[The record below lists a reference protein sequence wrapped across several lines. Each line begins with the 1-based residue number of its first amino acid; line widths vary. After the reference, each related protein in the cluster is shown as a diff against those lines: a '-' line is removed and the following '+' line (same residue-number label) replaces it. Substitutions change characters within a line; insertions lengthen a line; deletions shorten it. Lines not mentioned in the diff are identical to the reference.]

1 MYKAI
6 RKAGSFF
13 RKSLSLVLA
22 FSMMIS
28 VCMVSAFSVSAAGSG
43 SGNFYLV
50 TTANYDWQGKT
61 VTYKFANAGGNV
73 LSGSTASGTD
83 LYTLT
88 APSGATKL
96 EVSRAPFT
104 LPSTVVKDGYKRIF
118 LNRSNVTSKGG
129 GIYTYSNPYIHYYEG
144 TSSGAVWPGNKMT
157 QIGSTDIYYAD
168 IPNGY
173 KKLNFSDQE
182 ESGSNKTTVH
192 QTDDQTI
199 VYYDNY
205 AYFSGGKWENPHIRT
220 ADLSGINN
228 SEDTVYMDKDENL
241 VLSKFNYAGTNIS
254 TRSCY
259 VYNENWKSFSQ
270 IYASY
275 SLVGATLSDSDRT
288 YVKTL
293 TLTKETVNG
302 LTMFR
307 GTIPYGTDLCF
318 HVNRDNFK
326 GASWTTTYPTVGS
339 YDGSGYTDS
348 TASYKI
354 TTTSE
359 AWMMRSEINS
369 VNYGAIVDSNFPNDG
384 SIVGVEATYIDYWS
398 DMEQEKGYLQCQG
411 KSGDGDIEN
420 YWYQF
425 DNFNS
430 YISRKASAVSSTWKY
445 PLYFG
450 NMFKGDK
457 WYNTFENHASGLTNI
472 NDYDDNY
479 YYAVNNSNGMKW
491 GGGNYNQSLQ
501 GLVYPTLDSK
511 GDLQVANGV
520 KAPYFDAA
528 ELATAEYNDKKVAS
542 VFKSYFPFRAST
554 DSNGVSTYSFTSKN
568 ATDNVYFTWNNL
580 TPTQVNYGAGTS
592 YGVQD
597 ALTNFGGSSNGY
609 GIFPFNNTSNTSSG
623 KGTNYNQDYGFGIRL
638 DIDFRVP
645 AGGKLS
651 NGQDVAFDYTG
662 DDDLW
667 VFIGEDPTGAN
678 AELVLDLGGDHKEAK
693 GNINFNTMKAIVND
707 SFANYG
713 TETYNTET
721 ITNTIPSDEIWV
733 QTSQKDFCL
742 YVWQDTSVAIN
753 NNGQYFITPYQTSN
767 GYCKF
772 KKSQLGNNSEV
783 VFCKWQNVND
793 GRISTGNVS
802 VTNVTGKTV
811 SESGSV
817 IGSSINYTA
826 KTKSFNGG
834 EQLDPN
840 KTYHMVVFYMERGES
855 ESNFSVGFSMT
866 PANNDLVVNKTLDT
880 GDTIKEIADDLKAN
894 ESYSYTITDNDGV
907 SDAGKTYVHHNAD
920 TSTSSATLGD
930 NGSFGLKDSEGAEF
944 ENTFKTGSS
953 ITVTESE
960 PSPLEYDTSWELI
973 NDKNG
978 QVITDSTDKSND
990 RTASFNLKDPDDKS
1004 SYAALELEYLNTIKT
1019 APLSFK
1025 KSAVDEEGNPYE
1037 AAQQFSFKIELDLD
1051 GNGSKYGWKA
1061 YPVKYA
1067 SKGSTYNASND
1078 GIFTVNAYETIELI
1092 GLPVGAGYRISEQT
1106 AVGFKPYKISIKG
1119 GAAQD
1124 FNGVYTG
1131 QVAGSGNEIEVT
1143 NMLKPISSNITV
1155 KKNLDD
1161 SAYTGSK
1168 FKYTLS
1174 GLPQMTTSYPDEN
1187 DGSFVDTLSTADI
1200 SKSVTASENG
1210 VASFSAI
1217 QYEATGYYR
1226 FMITESYA
1234 DNLTNEEKSIYNLD
1248 GRVFLVEVSVTSDGS
1263 DFVVN
1268 EPTYYVIDAETAK
1281 SDDFKNGNNYNAYFT
1296 NNYKVNSIPSFE
1308 NTTNKAKI
1316 TVNKK
1321 NQADE
1326 NVDDT
1331 VFALV
1336 RVTQADLF
1344 THDELKQIAAND
1356 GNNANRVSKGTTVNG
1371 TVVFDNLDVYKAGK
1385 GCYGKNNDGTLS
1397 WTASDI
1403 SYITGK
1409 QEKQVYC
1416 LFEYSPAN
1424 GYNPTS
1430 VVNYY
1435 TFPIEGKLEV
1445 TAGYVDGAVVMPEA
1459 SGSGMNMFL
1468 IVGLALFGTGAFA
1481 VTGYMLY
1488 DRNQRKKRRARYKA
1502 RH

>member
-1 MYKAI
+1 MFKAI
-6 RKAGSFF
+6 RKAGSIF

-50 TTANYDWQGKT
+50 TTANSDWQGKT

-73 LSGSTASGTD
+73 LSGSTASGTY

-96 EVSRAPFT
+96 EVSRGAVT

-144 TSSGAVWPGNKMT
+144 TSSGTVWPGNKMT

-173 KKLNFSDQE
+173 KKLNFSDQD
-182 ESGSNKTTVH
+182 ESGGNKTTVH

-199 VYYDNY
+199 VYYDSY

-220 ADLSGINN
+220 VGLSGISNK
-228 SEDTVYMDKDENL
+228 EDTVYMDKDENL

-318 HVNRDNFK
+318 HVNSDNFK

-348 TASYKI
+348 TATYKI
-354 TTTSE
+354 TTTTE

-369 VNYGAIVDSNFPNDG
+369 INYDAIVDSSFPNDG

-430 YISRKASAVSSTWKY
+430 YISRKASAVRSTWKY

-450 NMFKGDK
+450 NMFKGDS
-457 WYNTFENHASGLTNI
+457 WYNTFKNHADRLTNI
-472 NDYDDNY
+472 NDFDNNY
-479 YYAVNNSNGMKW
+479 YYAVNNSNGMVW

-528 ELATAEYNDKKVAS
+528 ELAAAKYNDKKVAS

-568 ATDNVYFTWNNL
+568 ARDNVYFTWDNL
-580 TPTQVNYGAGTS
+580 TPKKVNYGAGTS

-693 GNINFNTMKAIVND
+693 GNINFNTMKATAND
-707 SFANYG
+707 VFADYSSSST
-713 TETYNTET
+713 TET
-721 ITNTIPSDEIWV
+721 PSSNQFWIRSD
-733 QTSQKDFCL
+733 SQVYMYAWSD
-742 YVWQDTSVAIN
+742 S
-753 NNGQYFITPYQTSN
+753 SN
-767 GYCKF
+767 GYVSPISTKTVNGSKF
-772 KKSQLGNNSEV
+772 Y
-783 VFCKWQNVND
+783 VFNVND
-793 GRISTGNVS
+793 FSSYTSGCIVNNSNTTINDGTKLSGNLAAASSFAGKIINTDGSAYTFST
-802 VTNVTGKTV
+802 TNPTNLGTV
-811 SESGSV
+811 
-817 IGSSINYTA
+817 
-826 KTKSFNGG
+826 TKSFNGG

-907 SDAGKTYVHHNAD
+907 SDAGKTYVHHSAD
-920 TSTSSATLGD
+920 TSTSSATLGN

-953 ITVTESE
+953 MTVTESE

-1004 SYAALELEYLNTIKT
+1004 SYAALELEYLNSIKT

-1037 AAQQFSFKIELDLD
+1037 VAQQFSFKIELDLD

-1061 YPVKYA
+1061 YPVKYT

-1092 GLPVGAGYRISEQT
+1092 GLPVGASYRITEQT

-1119 GAAQD
+1119 GAEQD

-1131 QVAGSGNEIEVT
+1131 QVAGSGNKIEVT

-1155 KKNLDD
+1155 KKNLDN

-1174 GLPQMTTSYPDEN
+1174 GLPQMTTSYTDKSG
-1187 DGSFVDTLSTADI
+1187 DYIDTLSTEDI
-1200 SKSVTASENG
+1200 SESVTASQNG

-1226 FMITESYA
+1226 FRIDEGYA
-1234 DNLTNEEKSIYNLD
+1234 NDLTNEEKSIYNLD

-1268 EPTYYVIDAETAK
+1268 DPTYYVIDAETAK

-1321 NQADE
+1321 NQAEE

-1344 THDELKQIAAND
+1344 THDELKQIATND
-1356 GNNANRVSKGTTVNG
+1356 GNNANRVLKGTTVNG

-1385 GCYGKNNDGTLS
+1385 GCYEKNNDGTLS

-1403 SYITGK
+1403 SYITGT

>member
-1 MYKAI
+1 MFKAI

-50 TTANYDWQGKT
+50 TTANSDWQGKT

-73 LSGSTASGTD
+73 LSGSTASGTY

-96 EVSRAPFT
+96 EVSRGAVT

-144 TSSGAVWPGNKMT
+144 TSSGTVWPGNKMT

-182 ESGSNKTTVH
+182 ESGGNKTTVH

-205 AYFSGGKWENPHIRT
+205 AYFSGSKWENPHIRT
-220 ADLSGINN
+220 ADLSGISNK
-228 SEDTVYMDKDENL
+228 EDTVYMDKDENL

-270 IYASY
+270 IYVSY

-302 LTMFR
+302 LTMFT

-318 HVNRDNFK
+318 HVNSDNFK

-348 TASYKI
+348 TATYKI
-354 TTTSE
+354 TTTTE
-359 AWMMRSEINS
+359 AWMMRSEVNN
-369 VNYGAIVDSNFPNDG
+369 VNYDAIVDSSFPNDG

-430 YISRKASAVSSTWKY
+430 YISRKASAVRSTWKY

-450 NMFKGDK
+450 NMFKGDS
-457 WYNTFENHASGLTNI
+457 WYNTFKNHADRLTNI
-472 NDYDDNY
+472 NDFDNNY
-479 YYAVNNSNGMKW
+479 YYAVNNSNGMVW

-528 ELATAEYNDKKVAS
+528 ELAAAKYNDKKVAS

-554 DSNGVSTYSFTSKN
+554 DSNGVSTYSFTSKD
-568 ATDNVYFTWNNL
+568 AKDNVYFTWDNL
-580 TPTQVNYGAGTS
+580 TPKKVNYGAGTS

-645 AGGKLS
+645 TGGKLS

-693 GNINFNTMKAIVND
+693 GNINFNTMKATAND
-707 SFANYG
+707 VFADYSSSST
-713 TETYNTET
+713 TET
-721 ITNTIPSDEIWV
+721 PSSNQFWIRSD
-733 QTSQKDFCL
+733 SQVYMYAWSD
-742 YVWQDTSVAIN
+742 S
-753 NNGQYFITPYQTSN
+753 SN
-767 GYCKF
+767 GYVSPISTKTVNGSKF
-772 KKSQLGNNSEV
+772 YVFNVSDFSAYTSGCIVNNS
-783 VFCKWQNVND
+783 NTTIND
-793 GRISTGNVS
+793 GTKLSGNLAAASSFAGKIINTDGSAYTFST
-802 VTNVTGKTV
+802 TNPTNLGKV
-811 SESGSV
+811 E
-817 IGSSINYTA
+817 
-826 KTKSFNGG
+826 KSFNGG

-907 SDAGKTYVHHNAD
+907 SDAGKSYVHHNAD
-920 TSTSSATLGD
+920 TSTSSATLGN

-944 ENTFKTGSS
+944 ENTFKTGSA

-960 PSPLEYDTSWELI
+960 PSPLAYDTSWELI

-978 QVITDSTDKSND
+978 QVITNSKTKQNNMTSEFTLEDPADKSAFA
-990 RTASFNLKDPDDKS
+990 T
-1004 SYAALELEYLNTIKT
+1004 LELEYLNSIKT

-1037 AAQQFSFKIELDLD
+1037 VAQQFSFKIELDLD

-1061 YPVKYA
+1061 YPVKYT

-1092 GLPVGAGYRISEQT
+1092 GLPVGASYRISEQT

-1124 FNGVYTG
+1124 FNGVYIG
-1131 QVAGSGNEIEVT
+1131 QVAGSGNKIEVT

-1161 SAYTGSK
+1161 LAYTGSK

-1174 GLPQMTTSYPDEN
+1174 GLPQMTTSYTDKSG
-1187 DGSFVDTLSTADI
+1187 DYIDTLSTEAI
-1200 SKSVTASENG
+1200 NESITASQNG

-1226 FMITESYA
+1226 FRIDEGYA
-1234 DNLTNEEKSIYNLD
+1234 DDLTNEEKSIYNLD

-1268 EPTYYVIDAETAK
+1268 DPTYYVIDAETAK

-1316 TVNKK
+1316 IVNKK
-1321 NQADE
+1321 NQAEE

-1344 THDELKQIAAND
+1344 THDELKQIATND
-1356 GNNANRVSKGTTVNG
+1356 GNNANRVLKGTTVNG

-1397 WTASDI
+1397 WTASNI
-1403 SYITGK
+1403 SYITGT

-1445 TAGYVDGAVVMPEA
+1445 TAGYVDGAVTMPEA

-1468 IVGLALFGTGAFA
+1468 IVGLALLGTGAFA

>member
-1 MYKAI
+1 MFKAI
-6 RKAGSFF
+6 RKAGSIF

-50 TTANYDWQGKT
+50 TTANSDWQGKT
-61 VTYKFANAGGNV
+61 VTYKFANSGGSV
-73 LSGSTASGTD
+73 LKGATASGTD

-96 EVSRAPFT
+96 EVSRGAVT
-104 LPSTVVKDGYKRIF
+104 LPSTVVKDGYQRIF

-144 TSSGAVWPGNKMT
+144 TSSGTVWPGNKMT

-182 ESGSNKTTVH
+182 ESGGNKTTVH

-205 AYFSGGKWENPHIRT
+205 AYFSGSKWENPHIRT
-220 ADLSGINN
+220 ADLSGISN

-293 TLTKETVNG
+293 TLAKETVNG

-307 GTIPYGTDLCF
+307 GTIPYGTNLCF
-318 HVNRDNFK
+318 HVNIDNFK

-354 TTTSE
+354 TATTE
-359 AWMMRSEINS
+359 AWMMRSEVNS
-369 VNYGAIVDSNFPNDG
+369 VNYDAIVDSSFPNDG

-398 DMEQEKGYLQCQG
+398 DLEQEKGYLQCQG

-430 YISRKASAVSSTWKY
+430 YISQKASAVSSKWKY

-450 NMFKGDK
+450 NMFKGDS
-457 WYNTFENHASGLTNI
+457 WYNTFKNHANGLTNI
-472 NDYDDNY
+472 NNYDDNY
-479 YYAVNNSNGMKW
+479 YYAVNNSNGMVW

-528 ELATAEYNDKKVAS
+528 ELAAAKYNDKKVAS

-554 DSNGVSTYSFTSKN
+554 DSNGVSTYSFTSKD
-568 ATDNVYFTWNNL
+568 AKDNVYFTWDNL
-580 TPTQVNYGAGTS
+580 TPTEVNYGAGKS

-645 AGGKLS
+645 AGGRLS

-678 AELVLDLGGDHKEAK
+678 AELVLDLGGDHKEAE
-693 GNINFNTMKAIVND
+693 GNINFNTMTATAND
-707 SFANYG
+707 VFADYSSSST
-713 TETYNTET
+713 TET
-721 ITNTIPSDEIWV
+721 PSSDQFWV
-733 QTSQKDFCL
+733 RSDSQVYMYAWSD
-742 YVWQDTSVAIN
+742 S
-753 NNGQYFITPYQTSN
+753 SN
-767 GYCKF
+767 GYVSPVSTKTVNGSKF
-772 KKSQLGNNSEV
+772 YVFNVSDFSSYTTGCIVNNSNTTINAGTKLSGDLAAASS
-783 VFCKWQNVND
+783 FAGKAINTD
-793 GRISTGNVS
+793 GSAYTFSTSNS
-802 VTNVTGKTV
+802 TNLGTV
-811 SESGSV
+811 
-817 IGSSINYTA
+817 
-826 KTKSFNGG
+826 TKSFNGG
-834 EQLDPN
+834 AQLDPN

-907 SDAGKTYVHHNAD
+907 SDAGKTYVHHSAD
-920 TSTSSATLGD
+920 TSTSSVTLGN

-944 ENTFKTGSS
+944 ENTFKTGSA

-960 PSPLEYDTSWELI
+960 PSPLAYDTSWELI

-978 QVITDSTDKSND
+978 QVITNSKEQQSNMTSEFTLEDPADKSAFA
-990 RTASFNLKDPDDKS
+990 T
-1004 SYAALELEYLNTIKT
+1004 LELEYLNTIKT

-1037 AAQQFSFKIELDLD
+1037 VAQQFSFKIELDLD
-1051 GNGSKYGWKA
+1051 GNGSKYDWKA
-1061 YPVKYA
+1061 YPVKYT

-1092 GLPVGAGYRISEQT
+1092 GLPVGASYRISEQT

-1119 GAAQD
+1119 GAEQD

-1131 QVAGSGNEIEVT
+1131 QVEGSGNEIEVV
-1143 NMLKPISSNITV
+1143 NQLKPISSNITV
-1155 KKNLDD
+1155 KKNLDK

-1174 GLPQMTTSYPDEN
+1174 GLPQMTTSYKDE
-1187 DGSFVDTLSTADI
+1187 DGTDVDTLSTEDI
-1200 SKSVTASENG
+1200 SESITASQNG

-1226 FMITESYA
+1226 FRIDEGYA
-1234 DNLTNEEKSIYNLD
+1234 NDLTNEEKSIYNLD
-1248 GRVFLVEVSVTSDGS
+1248 NRVFLVEVSVTSDGS

-1268 EPTYYVIDAETAK
+1268 APTYYVIDAETAK

-1403 SYITGK
+1403 SYITGR

-1430 VVNYY
+1430 VINYY

-1445 TAGYVDGAVVMPEA
+1445 TAGYVDGVVTMPEA

-1468 IVGLALFGTGAFA
+1468 IVGLGILGTGALA
-1481 VTGYMLY
+1481 VVSYTLY

>member
-1 MYKAI
+1 MFKAI
-6 RKAGSFF
+6 RKAGSIF

-50 TTANYDWQGKT
+50 TTANSDWQGKT

-73 LSGSTASGTD
+73 LKGATASGTY

-96 EVSRAPFT
+96 EVSIGAVT

-144 TSSGAVWPGNKMT
+144 TSSGTVWPGNKMT

-173 KKLNFSDQE
+173 KKLNFSDQD
-182 ESGSNKTTVH
+182 ESGGNKTTVH

-220 ADLSGINN
+220 ADLSGISN

-270 IYASY
+270 IYVSY

-293 TLTKETVNG
+293 TLTKDTVNG

-318 HVNRDNFK
+318 HVNSDNFK

-348 TASYKI
+348 TATYKI
-354 TTTSE
+354 TTTTE
-359 AWMMRSEINS
+359 AWMMRSEVNN
-369 VNYGAIVDSNFPNDG
+369 VNYDAIVDSSFPNDG

-430 YISRKASAVSSTWKY
+430 YISRKASAVRSTWKY

-450 NMFKGDK
+450 NMFKGDS
-457 WYNTFENHASGLTNI
+457 WYNTFKNHANGLTNI
-472 NDYDDNY
+472 NNYDENY
-479 YYAVNNSNGMKW
+479 YYAVNNSNGMVW

-501 GLVYPTLDSK
+501 GLVYSKLDSN
-511 GDLQVANGV
+511 GNLQVANGV

-528 ELATAEYNDKKVAS
+528 ELAAAKYNDKKVAS

-568 ATDNVYFTWNNL
+568 ARDNVYFTWDNL
-580 TPTQVNYGAGTS
+580 TPKKVNYGAGTS

-645 AGGKLS
+645 AGGRLS

-678 AELVLDLGGDHKEAK
+678 AELVLDLGGDHKEAE
-693 GNINFNTMKAIVND
+693 GNINFNTMKATAND
-707 SFANYG
+707 VFADYSSSST
-713 TETYNTET
+713 TET
-721 ITNTIPSDEIWV
+721 PSSNQFWIRSD
-733 QTSQKDFCL
+733 SQVYMYAWSD
-742 YVWQDTSVAIN
+742 S
-753 NNGQYFITPYQTSN
+753 SN
-767 GYCKF
+767 GYVSPVSTKTVNGSKF
-772 KKSQLGNNSEV
+772 YVFNVSDFSAYTSGCIVNNS
-783 VFCKWQNVND
+783 NTTIND
-793 GRISTGNVS
+793 GTKLSGNLAAASSFAGKIINTDGSAYTFST
-802 VTNVTGKTV
+802 TNPTNLGKV
-811 SESGSV
+811 E
-817 IGSSINYTA
+817 
-826 KTKSFNGG
+826 KSFNGG

-907 SDAGKTYVHHNAD
+907 SDAGKTYVHHSAD

-1004 SYAALELEYLNTIKT
+1004 SYAALELEYLNSIKT

-1025 KSAVDEEGNPYE
+1025 KSAVDEKGNPYE
-1037 AAQQFSFKIELDLD
+1037 VAQQFSFKIELDLD

-1061 YPVKYA
+1061 YPVKYT
-1067 SKGSTYNASND
+1067 SKGSIYNASND

-1092 GLPVGAGYRISEQT
+1092 GLPVGASYRISEQT

-1124 FNGVYTG
+1124 FNGVYIG
-1131 QVAGSGNEIEVT
+1131 QVAGSGNKIEVT

-1161 SAYTGSK
+1161 LAYTGSK

-1174 GLPQMTTSYPDEN
+1174 GLPQMTTSYTDKSG
-1187 DGSFVDTLSTADI
+1187 DYIDTLSTEAI
-1200 SKSVTASENG
+1200 NESITASQNG

-1226 FMITESYA
+1226 FRIDEGYA
-1234 DNLTNEEKSIYNLD
+1234 NDLSNEEKSIYNLD

-1268 EPTYYVIDAETAK
+1268 APTYYVIDAETAK

-1296 NNYKVNSIPSFE
+1296 NNYKFNSIPSFE

-1321 NQADE
+1321 NQAEE

-1344 THDELKQIAAND
+1344 THDELKQIATND
-1356 GNNANRVSKGTTVNG
+1356 SNIEGRVLKGTTVNG

-1397 WTASDI
+1397 WTASNI
-1403 SYITGK
+1403 SYITGT

-1435 TFPIEGKLEV
+1435 TFPIDGKLEV
-1445 TAGYVDGAVVMPEA
+1445 TAGYVDGAVTMPEA

-1468 IVGLALFGTGAFA
+1468 IVGLALLGTGALA
-1481 VTGYMLY
+1481 VVSYTLY

>member
-1 MYKAI
+1 MFKAI
-6 RKAGSFF
+6 RKAGSIF

-50 TTANYDWQGKT
+50 TTANSDWQGKT

-73 LSGSTASGTD
+73 LSGSTASGTY

-96 EVSRAPFT
+96 EVSRGAVT

-144 TSSGAVWPGNKMT
+144 TSSGTVWPGNKMT

-182 ESGSNKTTVH
+182 ESGGNKTTVH

-205 AYFSGGKWENPHIRT
+205 AYFSGSKWENPHIRT
-220 ADLSGINN
+220 ADLSGISN

-259 VYNENWKSFSQ
+259 VYNENWESFSQ
-270 IYASY
+270 IYVSY

-293 TLTKETVNG
+293 TLTKDTVNG

-318 HVNRDNFK
+318 HVNSDNFK

-339 YDGSGYTDS
+339 YDISGYTES
-348 TASYKI
+348 TATYKI
-354 TTTSE
+354 TTTTE
-359 AWMMRSEINS
+359 AWMMRSEVNN
-369 VNYGAIVDSNFPNDG
+369 VNYDAIVDSSFPNDG

-411 KSGDGDIEN
+411 KGGDGDIEN

-450 NMFKGDK
+450 NMFKGDS
-457 WYNTFENHASGLTNI
+457 WYNTFKNHANGLTNI
-472 NDYDDNY
+472 NNYDDNY
-479 YYAVNNSNGMKW
+479 YYAVNNSNGMVW

-528 ELATAEYNDKKVAS
+528 ELAAAKYNDKKVAS

-568 ATDNVYFTWNNL
+568 ATDNVYFTWDNL
-580 TPTQVNYGAGTS
+580 TPTKVNYGAGTS

-645 AGGKLS
+645 AGGRLS

-693 GNINFNTMKAIVND
+693 GNINFNTMKATAND
-707 SFANYG
+707 VFADYSG
-713 TETYNTET
+713 SSTTET
-721 ITNTIPSDEIWV
+721 PSSNQFWV
-733 QTSQKDFCL
+733 RSDSQVYMYAWSD
-742 YVWQDTSVAIN
+742 S
-753 NNGQYFITPYQTSN
+753 SN
-767 GYCKF
+767 GYVSPVSTKTVNGSKF
-772 KKSQLGNNSEV
+772 YVFNVSDFSSYTSGCIVNNSNTTINAGTKLSGDLAAASS
-783 VFCKWQNVND
+783 FAGKAIRTD
-793 GRISTGNVS
+793 GSAYTFSTSNS
-802 VTNVTGKTV
+802 TNLGTV
-811 SESGSV
+811 
-817 IGSSINYTA
+817 
-826 KTKSFNGG
+826 TKSFNGG

-920 TSTSSATLGD
+920 TSTSSATLYN
-930 NGSFGLKDSEGAEF
+930 NGSFGLKDSEDAEF

-960 PSPLEYDTSWELI
+960 SSPLEYDTSWELI

-978 QVITDSTDKSND
+978 QVITNSTDKSND
-990 RTASFNLKDPDDKS
+990 RTASFNLKDPDDES
-1004 SYAALELEYLNTIKT
+1004 SYAALELEYLNSIKT

-1061 YPVKYA
+1061 YPVKYT

-1106 AVGFKPYKISIKG
+1106 AVGFKPYKISIEG

-1131 QVAGSGNEIEVT
+1131 QVAGSGNKIEVT

-1200 SKSVTASENG
+1200 SKSVTASQNG

-1403 SYITGK
+1403 SYITGT

-1481 VTGYMLY
+1481 VTGYTLY
-1488 DRNQRKKRRARYKA
+1488 DRNQRKKRRARYNA

>member
-1 MYKAI
+1 MFKAI

-50 TTANYDWQGKT
+50 TTANSDWQGKT
-61 VTYKFANAGGNV
+61 VTYKFANSGGSV
-73 LSGSTASGTD
+73 LKGATASGTD

-96 EVSRAPFT
+96 EVSRGAVT
-104 LPSTVVKDGYKRIF
+104 LPSTVVKDGYQRIF

-144 TSSGAVWPGNKMT
+144 TSSGTVWPGNKMT

-173 KKLNFSDQE
+173 KKLNFSDQD

-205 AYFSGGKWENPHIRT
+205 AYFSGSKWENPHIRT
-220 ADLSGINN
+220 ADLSGISN

-270 IYASY
+270 IYVSY

-293 TLTKETVNG
+293 TLAKETVNG

-307 GTIPYGTDLCF
+307 GTIPYGTNLCF
-318 HVNRDNFK
+318 HVNSDNFK

-369 VNYGAIVDSNFPNDG
+369 VNYDAIVDSSFPNDG

-411 KSGDGDIEN
+411 KVGDGDIEN

-450 NMFKGDK
+450 NMFKGDS
-457 WYNTFENHASGLTNI
+457 WYNTFKNHANGLTNI
-472 NDYDDNY
+472 NNYDDNY
-479 YYAVNNSNGMKW
+479 YYAVNNSNGMVW

-501 GLVYPTLDSK
+501 GLVYPVLDSK
-511 GDLQVANGV
+511 GDLQVVNGV

-528 ELATAEYNDKKVAS
+528 ELAAAKYNDKKVAS

-568 ATDNVYFTWNNL
+568 ATDNVYFTWDNL
-580 TPTQVNYGAGTS
+580 TPKKVNYGAGTS

-597 ALTNFGGSSNGY
+597 ALTNFGGTSNGY

-693 GNINFNTMKAIVND
+693 GNINFNTMTATAND
-707 SFANYG
+707 VFADYSG
-713 TETYNTET
+713 SSTTET
-721 ITNTIPSDEIWV
+721 PSSDQFWV
-733 QTSQKDFCL
+733 RSDSQVYMYAWSD
-742 YVWQDTSVAIN
+742 S
-753 NNGQYFITPYQTSN
+753 SN
-767 GYCKF
+767 GYVSPVSTKTVNGSKF
-772 KKSQLGNNSEV
+772 YVFNVSDFSSYTSGCIVNNSNTTINAGTKLSGDLAAASS
-783 VFCKWQNVND
+783 FAGKAINTD
-793 GRISTGNVS
+793 GSAYTFSTSNS
-802 VTNVTGKTV
+802 TNLGTV
-811 SESGSV
+811 
-817 IGSSINYTA
+817 
-826 KTKSFNGG
+826 TKSFNGG

-907 SDAGKTYVHHNAD
+907 SDAGKTYVHHSAD
-920 TSTSSATLGD
+920 TSTSSATLGN

-960 PSPLEYDTSWELI
+960 PSPLAYDTSWELI

-978 QVITDSTDKSND
+978 QVITNSKEQQSNMTSEFTLEDPADKSAFA
-990 RTASFNLKDPDDKS
+990 T
-1004 SYAALELEYLNTIKT
+1004 LELEYLNTIKT

-1025 KSAVDEEGNPYE
+1025 KSAVDEEGNKYE
-1037 AAQQFSFKIELDLD
+1037 VAQQFSFKIELDLD

-1061 YPVKYA
+1061 YPVKYT

-1092 GLPVGAGYRISEQT
+1092 GLPVGASYRISEQT

-1131 QVAGSGNEIEVT
+1131 QVAGSGNEIEVI
-1143 NMLKPISSNITV
+1143 NQLKPISSNITV
-1155 KKNLDD
+1155 KKNLDNL
-1161 SAYTGSK
+1161 AYTGSK
-1168 FKYTLS
+1168 FKYTLL
-1174 GLPQMTTSYPDEN
+1174 GLPQMTTSYKDE
-1187 DGSFVDTLSTADI
+1187 DGTDVDTLSTEDI
-1200 SKSVTASENG
+1200 SESITASQNG

-1226 FMITESYA
+1226 FRIDEGYA
-1234 DNLTNEEKSIYNLD
+1234 NDLTNEEKSIYNLD

-1268 EPTYYVIDAETAK
+1268 DPTYYVIDAETAK

-1316 TVNKK
+1316 IVNKK

-1344 THDELKQIAAND
+1344 THDELKQIATND
-1356 GNNANRVSKGTTVNG
+1356 GNNANRVLKGTTVNG

-1416 LFEYSPAN
+1416 LFEYNPAN

-1435 TFPIEGKLEV
+1435 TFPIDGKLEV
-1445 TAGYVDGAVVMPEA
+1445 TAGYVDGTVTMPEA

-1468 IVGLALFGTGAFA
+1468 IVGLGILGTGALA
-1481 VTGYMLY
+1481 VVSYTLY
-1488 DRNQRKKRRARYKA
+1488 DRNQRKKRRARYNA

>member
-220 ADLSGINN
+220 VDLSGINN

-293 TLTKETVNG
+293 TLTKDTVNG

-430 YISRKASAVSSTWKY
+430 YISQKASAVSSTWKY

-472 NDYDDNY
+472 NNYDDNY

-693 GNINFNTMKAIVND
+693 GNINFNTMTATANDVFADYSSSSTTETPSSDQFWVRSDSQVYMYAWSNSSNSYVSPVSTKTVNGSKFYVFNVSDFSSYTSGCIVNNSNTTINDDTKLSGDLAAASSFAGKAIRTD
-707 SFANYG
+707 GSAYTF
-713 TETYNTET
+713 
-721 ITNTIPSDEIWV
+721 S
-733 QTSQKDFCL
+733 
-742 YVWQDTSVAIN
+742 
-753 NNGQYFITPYQTSN
+753 TSN
-767 GYCKF
+767 
-772 KKSQLGNNSEV
+772 STNLGIV
-783 VFCKWQNVND
+783 
-793 GRISTGNVS
+793 
-802 VTNVTGKTV
+802 
-811 SESGSV
+811 
-817 IGSSINYTA
+817 
-826 KTKSFNGG
+826 TKSFNGG
-834 EQLDPN
+834 AQLDPN

-880 GDTIKEIADDLKAN
+880 GDAIKEIADDLKAN

-907 SDAGKTYVHHNAD
+907 SDSGKSYVHHSAD
-920 TSTSSATLGD
+920 TSTSSATLGN

-944 ENTFKTGSS
+944 ENTFKTGSE

-960 PSPLEYDTSWELI
+960 PSPLAYDTSWELI

-978 QVITDSTDKSND
+978 QVITNSKEQQSNMTSEFTLEDPADKSAFA
-990 RTASFNLKDPDDKS
+990 T
-1004 SYAALELEYLNTIKT
+1004 LELEYLNKIKT
-1019 APLSFK
+1019 APLLLK

-1037 AAQQFSFKIELDLD
+1037 VAQQFSFKIELDLD
-1051 GNGSKYGWKA
+1051 GNGSKYDWKA
-1061 YPVKYA
+1061 YPIKYT
-1067 SKGSTYNASND
+1067 SGTSTYNASND
-1078 GIFTVNAYETIELI
+1078 GIFTVNAGETIELI
-1092 GLPVGAGYRISEQT
+1092 GLPVGASYRISEQT

-1119 GAAQD
+1119 GAEQD

-1131 QVAGSGNEIEVT
+1131 QVAGSGNQIEVV
-1143 NMLKPISSNITV
+1143 NQLKPISSNITV
-1155 KKNLDD
+1155 KKNLDNL
-1161 SAYTGSK
+1161 AYTGSK

-1174 GLPQMTTSYPDEN
+1174 GLPQMTTSYTDES
-1187 DGSFVDTLSTADI
+1187 DDYIDTLSTEAI
-1200 SKSVTASENG
+1200 NESITASQNG

-1226 FMITESYA
+1226 FKINEGYA
-1234 DNLTNEEKSIYNLD
+1234 DDLTNEEKSIYNLD

-1281 SDDFKNGNNYNAYFT
+1281 SDDFKNGNNYNAYFSD
-1296 NNYKVNSIPSFE
+1296 NYKVNSIPSFE

-1385 GCYGKNNDGTLS
+1385 GCYGKNNDGILS

-1403 SYITGK
+1403 SYITGT

-1416 LFEYSPAN
+1416 LFEYSPAD

-1445 TAGYVDGAVVMPEA
+1445 TAGYVDGVVTMPDA
-1459 SGSGMNMFL
+1459 SGSGMNMFF
-1468 IVGLALFGTGAFA
+1468 IVGLALLGTGAFA
-1481 VTGYMLY
+1481 VTGCTLF

>member
-220 ADLSGINN
+220 VDLSGINN

-293 TLTKETVNG
+293 TLTKDTVNG

-318 HVNRDNFK
+318 HVNSDNFK

-339 YDGSGYTDS
+339 YDESGYTDS

-430 YISRKASAVSSTWKY
+430 YISQKASAVSSTWKY

-450 NMFKGDK
+450 NMFKGEN
-457 WYNTFENHASGLTNI
+457 WYNTFVNHASGLTNI
-472 NDYDDNY
+472 NNYDDNY

-491 GGGNYNQSLQ
+491 GGGKYNQSLQ

-693 GNINFNTMKAIVND
+693 GNINFNTMTATANDVFADYSSSSTTETPSSDQFWVRSDSPVYMYAWSNSSNSYVSPVSTKTVNGSKFYVFNVSDFSSYTSGCIVNKSNTTINVETKLSGNLEAASSFAGKAIRTD
-707 SFANYG
+707 GY
-713 TETYNTET
+713 
-721 ITNTIPSDEIWV
+721 
-733 QTSQKDFCL
+733 
-742 YVWQDTSVAIN
+742 
-753 NNGQYFITPYQTSN
+753 PYTFSTSN
-767 GYCKF
+767 
-772 KKSQLGNNSEV
+772 STNLGIV
-783 VFCKWQNVND
+783 
-793 GRISTGNVS
+793 
-802 VTNVTGKTV
+802 
-811 SESGSV
+811 
-817 IGSSINYTA
+817 
-826 KTKSFNGG
+826 TKSFNGG
-834 EQLDPN
+834 AKLDPN

-880 GDTIKEIADDLKAN
+880 GDAIKEIADDLKAN

-907 SDAGKTYVHHNAD
+907 SDSGKSYVHHSAD
-920 TSTSSATLGD
+920 TSTSSATLGN

-944 ENTFKTGSS
+944 ENTFKTGSE

-960 PSPLEYDTSWELI
+960 PSPLAYDTSWELI

-978 QVITDSTDKSND
+978 QVITNSKEQQSNMTSEFTLEDPADKSAFA
-990 RTASFNLKDPDDKS
+990 T
-1004 SYAALELEYLNTIKT
+1004 LELEYLNKIKT
-1019 APLSFK
+1019 APLLFK

-1037 AAQQFSFKIELDLD
+1037 VAQQFSFKIELDLD
-1051 GNGSKYGWKA
+1051 GNGSKYDWKA
-1061 YPVKYA
+1061 YPIKYT
-1067 SKGSTYNASND
+1067 SGTSTYNASND
-1078 GIFTVNAYETIELI
+1078 GIFTVNAGETIELI
-1092 GLPVGAGYRISEQT
+1092 GLPVGASYRISEQT

-1119 GAAQD
+1119 GAEQD

-1131 QVAGSGNEIEVT
+1131 QVAGSGNQIEVV
-1143 NMLKPISSNITV
+1143 NQLKPISSNITV
-1155 KKNLDD
+1155 KKNLDNL
-1161 SAYTGSK
+1161 AYTGSK

-1174 GLPQMTTSYPDEN
+1174 GLPQMTTSYTDESG
-1187 DGSFVDTLSTADI
+1187 DYIDTLSTEAI
-1200 SKSVTASENG
+1200 NESITASQNG

-1217 QYEATGYYR
+1217 QYETTGYYR
-1226 FMITESYA
+1226 FKINEGYA
-1234 DNLTNEEKSIYNLD
+1234 DDLTNEEKSIYNLD

-1321 NQADE
+1321 NQADK

-1336 RVTQADLF
+1336 RVTQANLF
-1344 THDELKQIAAND
+1344 THDELKQIATND
-1356 GNNANRVSKGTTVNG
+1356 GKNAKRVLKGTTVNG

-1385 GCYGKNNDGTLS
+1385 GCYGKNDDGILS
-1397 WTASDI
+1397 WTDSEI
-1403 SYITGK
+1403 SYITGT

-1416 LFEYSPAN
+1416 LFEYSPAD

-1445 TAGYVDGAVVMPEA
+1445 TAGYVDGVVTMPEA

-1468 IVGLALFGTGAFA
+1468 IVGLALLGTGAFA

>member
-1 MYKAI
+1 MFKAI
-6 RKAGSFF
+6 RKAGSIF

-50 TTANYDWQGKT
+50 TTANSDWQGKT

-73 LSGSTASGTD
+73 LSGSTASGTY

-96 EVSRAPFT
+96 EVSRGAVT

-144 TSSGAVWPGNKMT
+144 TSSGTVWPGNKMT

-173 KKLNFSDQE
+173 KKLNFSDQD
-182 ESGSNKTTVH
+182 ESGGNKTTVH

-199 VYYDNY
+199 VYYDSY
-205 AYFSGGKWENPHIRT
+205 AYFSGSKWENPHIRT
-220 ADLSGINN
+220 ADLSGISN

-259 VYNENWKSFSQ
+259 VYNENWKGFSQ
-270 IYASY
+270 IYVSY

-293 TLTKETVNG
+293 TLTKDTVNG

-318 HVNRDNFK
+318 HVNSDNFK

-348 TASYKI
+348 TATYKI
-354 TTTSE
+354 TTTTE
-359 AWMMRSEINS
+359 AWMMRSEVNN
-369 VNYGAIVDSNFPNDG
+369 VNYDAIVDSSFPNDG

-411 KSGDGDIEN
+411 KGGDGDIEN

-430 YISRKASAVSSTWKY
+430 YISRKASTVRSTWIY

-450 NMFKGDK
+450 NMFKGDT
-457 WYNTFENHASGLTNI
+457 WYNTFVNHASRLTNI
-472 NDYDDNY
+472 NNYDENY
-479 YYAVNNSNGMKW
+479 YYAVNNSNGMVW

-528 ELATAEYNDKKVAS
+528 ELAAAKYNDKKVAS

-554 DSNGVSTYSFTSKN
+554 DSNGVSTYSFTSKD
-568 ATDNVYFTWNNL
+568 AKDNVYFTWDNL
-580 TPTQVNYGAGTS
+580 TPKKVNYGAGTS

-645 AGGKLS
+645 TGGKLS

-678 AELVLDLGGDHKEAK
+678 AGLVLDLGGDHKEAK
-693 GNINFNTMKAIVND
+693 GNINFNTMKATAND
-707 SFANYG
+707 VFADYSSSST
-713 TETYNTET
+713 TET
-721 ITNTIPSDEIWV
+721 PSSNQFWIRSD
-733 QTSQKDFCL
+733 SQVYMYAWSD
-742 YVWQDTSVAIN
+742 S
-753 NNGQYFITPYQTSN
+753 SN
-767 GYCKF
+767 GYVSPISTKTVNGSKF
-772 KKSQLGNNSEV
+772 Y
-783 VFCKWQNVND
+783 VFNVND
-793 GRISTGNVS
+793 FSSYTSGCIVNNSNTTINDGTKLSGNLAAASSFAGKIINTDGSAYTFST
-802 VTNVTGKTV
+802 TNPTNLGTV
-811 SESGSV
+811 
-817 IGSSINYTA
+817 
-826 KTKSFNGG
+826 TKSFNGG

-907 SDAGKTYVHHNAD
+907 SDAGKTYVHHSAD

-978 QVITDSTDKSND
+978 QVITDSKTKQNNMTSEFTLEDPADKSAFA
-990 RTASFNLKDPDDKS
+990 T
-1004 SYAALELEYLNTIKT
+1004 LELEYLNSIKT

-1025 KSAVDEEGNPYE
+1025 KSAVDEEGNPYDV
-1037 AAQQFSFKIELDLD
+1037 AQQFSFKIELDLD

-1061 YPVKYA
+1061 YPVKYT

-1119 GAAQD
+1119 GAEQD
-1124 FNGVYTG
+1124 FNGVYIG
-1131 QVAGSGNEIEVT
+1131 QVAGSGNKIEVT

-1161 SAYTGSK
+1161 LAYTGSK

-1174 GLPQMTTSYPDEN
+1174 GLPQMTTSYTDKSG
-1187 DGSFVDTLSTADI
+1187 DYIDTLSTEAI
-1200 SKSVTASENG
+1200 NESITASQNG

-1226 FMITESYA
+1226 FRIDEGYA
-1234 DNLTNEEKSIYNLD
+1234 NDLTNEEKSIYNLD

-1268 EPTYYVIDAETAK
+1268 DPTYYVIDAETAK

-1344 THDELKQIAAND
+1344 THDELKQIATND

-1403 SYITGK
+1403 SYITGT

-1468 IVGLALFGTGAFA
+1468 IVGLALLGTGAFA

-1488 DRNQRKKRRARYKA
+1488 DRNQRKKRRARYNA

>member
-1 MYKAI
+1 MFKAI
-6 RKAGSFF
+6 RKAGSIF

-50 TTANYDWQGKT
+50 TTANSDWQGKT

-73 LSGSTASGTD
+73 LKGATASGTY

-96 EVSRAPFT
+96 EVSRGAVT

-129 GIYTYSNPYIHYYEG
+129 GNYTYSNPYIHYYEG
-144 TSSGAVWPGNKMT
+144 TSSGTVWPGNKMT

-173 KKLNFSDQE
+173 KKLNFSDQD
-182 ESGSNKTTVH
+182 ESGGNKTTVH

-199 VYYDNY
+199 VYYDSY
-205 AYFSGGKWENPHIRT
+205 AYFSGSKWENPHIRT
-220 ADLSGINN
+220 ADLSGISN

-259 VYNENWKSFSQ
+259 VYNENWKGFSQ
-270 IYASY
+270 IYVSY

-318 HVNRDNFK
+318 HVNSDNFK

-348 TASYKI
+348 TATYKI
-354 TTTSE
+354 TTTTE

-369 VNYGAIVDSNFPNDG
+369 VNYDAIVDSSFPNDG

-411 KSGDGDIEN
+411 KGGDGDIEN

-430 YISRKASAVSSTWKY
+430 YISRKASAVRSTWKY

-450 NMFKGDK
+450 NMFKGDS
-457 WYNTFENHASGLTNI
+457 WYNTFKNHANGLTNI
-472 NDYDDNY
+472 NNYDDNY
-479 YYAVNNSNGMKW
+479 YYAVNNSNGMVW

-528 ELATAEYNDKKVAS
+528 ELAAAKYNDKKVAS
-542 VFKSYFPFRAST
+542 VFKSYFPFRSST

-568 ATDNVYFTWNNL
+568 AKDNVYFTWDNL
-580 TPTQVNYGAGTS
+580 TPKKVNYGAGKS

-693 GNINFNTMKAIVND
+693 GNINFNTMKATAND
-707 SFANYG
+707 VFADYSSSST
-713 TETYNTET
+713 TET
-721 ITNTIPSDEIWV
+721 PSSNQFWIRSD
-733 QTSQKDFCL
+733 SQVYMYAWSD
-742 YVWQDTSVAIN
+742 S
-753 NNGQYFITPYQTSN
+753 SN
-767 GYCKF
+767 GYVSPVSTKTVNGSKF
-772 KKSQLGNNSEV
+772 YVFNVSDFSSYTSGCIVNNS
-783 VFCKWQNVND
+783 NTTIND
-793 GRISTGNVS
+793 GTKLSGNLAAASSFAGKIINTDGSAYTFSTSNP
-802 VTNVTGKTV
+802 TNLGTV
-811 SESGSV
+811 
-817 IGSSINYTA
+817 
-826 KTKSFNGG
+826 TKSFNGG

-907 SDAGKTYVHHNAD
+907 SDAGKTYVHHSAD
-920 TSTSSATLGD
+920 TSTSSATLGN

-944 ENTFKTGSS
+944 ENTFKTGSA

-1004 SYAALELEYLNTIKT
+1004 SYAAIELEYLNSIKT

-1061 YPVKYA
+1061 YPVKYT

-1092 GLPVGAGYRISEQT
+1092 GLPIGAGYRISEQT

-1124 FNGVYTG
+1124 FNGVYIG
-1131 QVAGSGNEIEVT
+1131 QVAGSGNKIEVT

-1161 SAYTGSK
+1161 LAYTGSK

-1174 GLPQMTTSYPDEN
+1174 GLPQMTTSYTDKSG
-1187 DGSFVDTLSTADI
+1187 DYIDTLSTEAI
-1200 SKSVTASENG
+1200 NESITASQNG

-1226 FMITESYA
+1226 FRIDEGYA
-1234 DNLTNEEKSIYNLD
+1234 NDLTNEEKSIYNLD

-1321 NQADE
+1321 NQAEE

-1344 THDELKQIAAND
+1344 THDELKQIATND

-1397 WTASDI
+1397 WTASNI
-1403 SYITGK
+1403 SYITGT

-1435 TFPIEGKLEV
+1435 TFPIDGKLEV
-1445 TAGYVDGAVVMPEA
+1445 TAGYVDGAVTMPEA